1 MGEAARLDDVF
12 EAFINGTVDFAQF
25 RAVVEEQL
33 ASSPELSGAALQRLD
48 ALRRANRM
56 SAALHS
62 VMVSE
67 IERGSGGDIPPP
79 FRDAPAEPPAADA
92 GVAASPQEDAKSLA
106 QIAPADPARTRA
118 APGAATPPGIGTVL
132 AGRYRL
138 EALLG
143 RGGMNLVYR
152 ADDLR
157 QAVDG
162 PGPARVAVKLLAPE
176 YAGREARRVLEW
188 EASVLSGL
196 THPGVVRV
204 LDFHHDREHPFLVM
218 ELLAGERLRAR
229 LVRFSPASLPMD
241 EAMQIGRE
249 LAETL
254 AYIHRQ
260 GYVHRDL
267 KPANIFLTDAGHVRL
282 VDFGLAAPIGGGA
295 ESLAP
300 PVRPGTPLYAS
311 PQMLEGGEPD
321 PRDDVYSLGCVV
333 YEMLAGRHPWD
344 GLPADEAEHRK
355 LRLTRPQG
363 LPEARWAVLRS
374 ALAFSAADR
383 PGDAAAFKSAFFPSP
398 RKRWILP
405 WAGAAVL
412 AAVAIGVALMVLGPG
427 PQPRQPAGTRPAPA
441 PQESPRVEE
450 SLQPDVEPARG
461 AAEALAPVDESA
473 EEPAGEPAE
482 RPAVG
487 APPGEPAE
495 EPAEEPIEEPADER
509 QRPAG
514 VPEVSPPPVIEPEQE
529 RVSESEAEAAA
540 VRATRPAPPALAF
553 TASRYTIPKSGV
565 ALRLELRRPA
575 NYQGPLRVRWRTVDG
590 TALNDVDFAGS
601 AQWRLAEAESDAP
614 SIVIFIPIVQKWIPG
629 PSRSFLIEL
638 DEIPGGPPVGF
649 PSRAE
654 VTIIDR

>member
-1 MGEAARLDDVF
+1 MGEAARLNDVF
-12 EAFINGTVDFAQF
+12 EAFIDGTVDFAQF

-33 ASSPELSGAALQRLD
+33 ARSPELSGAALQRLD

-67 IERGSGGDIPPP
+67 IERGSGGDITPP
-79 FRDAPAEPPAADA
+79 FREAPAEPPPAHG
-92 GVAASPQEDAKSLA
+92 GVAESAEEERVSE
-106 QIAPADPARTRA
+106 PADSAVLDSAKPDAEAREL
-118 APGAATPPGIGTVL
+118 PGVGTLL

-162 PGPARVAVKLLAPE
+162 RGPARVAVKLLAPE

-188 EASVLSGL
+188 EASVLSRMN
-196 THPGVVRV
+196 HPGVVRA
-204 LDFHHDREHPFLVM
+204 LDFHHDHQHPFLVM
-218 ELLAGERLRAR
+218 ELLVGERLRAR

-249 LAETL
+249 LAEAL

-267 KPANIFLTDAGHVRL
+267 KPANIFLTAAGHVRL
-282 VDFGLAAPIGGGA
+282 VDFGLAAPVGGAA

-300 PVRPGTPLYAS
+300 QVRPGTPLYAS

-321 PRDDVYSLGCVV
+321 PRDDVYSLGCVF
-333 YEMLAGRHPWD
+333 YEMLTGRHPWD

-363 LPEARWAVLRS
+363 LPEAAWAGLRS

-383 PGDAAAFKSAFFPSP
+383 PADAAAFKSAFFPSP
-398 RKRWILP
+398 RKRRILP

-412 AAVAIGVALMVLGPG
+412 AAVAIGAALIVLGPG
-427 PQPRQPAGTRPAPA
+427 PRLGQPAGMGPVPL
-441 PQESPRVEE
+441 PQETPQVEE
-450 SLQPDVEPARG
+450 SLQQDVEPARG

-482 RPAVG
+482 RAAVAEPA
-487 APPGEPAE
+487 GEPAE
-495 EPAEEPIEEPADER
+495 EPIGEPAEER
-509 QRPAG
+509 QRPAE
-514 VPEVSPPPVIEPEQE
+514 VLEVSPPPVIEPEQE
-529 RVSESEAEAAA
+529 RVSEPEAEAAA
-540 VRATRPAPPALAF
+540 VRAIRPAPSALAF
-553 TASRYTIPKSGV
+553 TASRFTIPESGV

-590 TALNDVDFAGS
+590 SALNDVDFAGS
-601 AQWRLAEAESDAP
+601 VEWRLAEAESDAE
-614 SIVIFIPIVQKWIPG
+614 SLVIFIPIVQKWIPG
-629 PSRSFLIEL
+629 LDRDFVVEL
-638 DEIPGGPPVGF
+638 EEAPGGPPVGV
-649 PSRAE
+649 PSRVE